1 MYYTYD
7 FEAYGNFSHKQS
19 VLYYGFL
26 RLSEIIDQNDGGFL
40 PDGKTPNIITEE
52 LYLELDLNNYK
63 GIVLRDP
70 FNRLYLAVHFH
81 YRPLL

>member
-7 FEAYGNFSHKQS
+7 FEAHGNLSLKQS
-19 VLYYGFL
+19 VLFQGIL

-52 LYLELDLNNYK
+52 LFLELDFNNYE

-70 FNRLYLAVHFH
+70 FNRLYLTVHF
-81 YRPLL
+81 